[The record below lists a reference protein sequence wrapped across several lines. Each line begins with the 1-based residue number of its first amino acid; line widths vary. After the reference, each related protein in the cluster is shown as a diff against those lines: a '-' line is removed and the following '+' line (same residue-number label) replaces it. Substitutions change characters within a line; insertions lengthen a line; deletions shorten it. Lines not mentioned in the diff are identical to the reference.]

1 MSILRG
7 VGRAWA
13 LAALAL
19 AAQPAEAG
27 GVLDRVRS
35 AGALRCGGVARPGL
49 AGPGGD
55 GAARGLEVEL
65 CRALAFVAL
74 GEKARVEFTI
84 YDPEQPIAEGGDL
97 MFLTGREMVES
108 GLTGALIPGPA
119 IFIETTAA
127 MVRADSPDQHLAD
140 LAGKPV
146 CFSQGGRAQFHLHE
160 WFEARRLKL
169 IPIGFQEDE
178 ELSDGYRSGYCS
190 ALAGE
195 TTALVGAET
204 GRLLPETLAAYPILA
219 ATSARDGEWAALV
232 AWTIYTLQRAD
243 APASPWARGGAASMP
258 VAAPGLPADWQ
269 ARLVA
274 RIGGFG
280 ELYDKTLGAKSP
292 LRLPRAPGCPAPYV
306 D

>member
-1 MSILRG
+1 MTVSRRVQHAL
-7 VGRAWA
+7 A

-19 AAQPAEAG
+19 AVQPARAG
-27 GVLDRVRS
+27 GALDRVRS
-35 AGALRCGGVARPGL
+35 AGVLRCGGVSRPGL
-49 AGPGGD
+49 AEAGAD

-65 CRALAFVAL
+65 CNALAFVAL

-84 YDPEQPIAEGGDL
+84 YDPEQPVADGADL
-97 MFLTGREMVES
+97 MFLTGREMVENR
-108 GLTGALIPGPA
+108 LTGALIPGPP

-127 MVRADSPDQHLAD
+127 MVRADAPYKSLAD

-146 CFSQGGRAQFHLHE
+146 CFSQGGRAQFHLRQ
-160 WFEARRLKL
+160 WFEAHSLKL
-169 IPIGFQEDE
+169 VPIGFQEDE

-195 TTALVGAET
+195 ATALVGAET
-204 GRLLPETLAAYPILA
+204 GRVLPETLAAYPILA
-219 ATSARDGEWAALV
+219 ATSTRDGEWAALV

-243 APASPWARGGAASMP
+243 APSSQWARGGAASMP
-258 VAAPGLPADWQ
+258 VAAPGAPADWQ

-274 RIGGFG
+274 HIGSFG
-280 ELYDKTLGAKSP
+280 NLYDRTLGAKSP